1 MHRTRLVVTAA
12 LSALVG
18 IPSAARAQQAADS
31 ARRADVPT
39 CEEAGV
45 RRAAVM
51 VPPGQTTE
59 QLRAN
64 VAGGLFPVGT
74 EVLLLQPGQLMP
86 LRAVPLAFSSD
97 WSLSRRQT
105 EVRTGPPSP

>member
-64 VAGGLFPVGT
+64 VAGCRVPAWVH
-74 EVLLLQPGQLMP
+74 
-86 LRAVPLAFSSD
+86 VPLAFSSD

-105 EVRTGPPSP
+105 EVHTGPPSP